1 MSLGSWADAAL
12 HQYYE
17 EVQPLHT
24 LVGRASPLME
34 RLRKSSVEGANT
46 GEFFT
51 LAGGMGMAG
60 DLASAQEV
68 ASQVGTNGAG
78 TAPGAGTFDGEW
90 LVPTGQIETSLRIK
104 YKDLVAGKTNKGA
117 YIRNLTHATDRH
129 GEYFGERFAQVLLGG
144 SGYPLGRY
152 DLTTTATGLITSQD
166 VNGNTQASAIA
177 NIYKGQILVASA
189 NNGSSIS
196 HTLLPANVGFAKA
209 YVLSVDRDAGTF
221 IVSATS
227 SSGAAGIPAGWGA
240 QGNDVFLFPLGQ
252 FKPLL
257 PGSGIGSKLLCQTL
271 DDWLTPAYLSS
282 GDTFAT
288 VDRTQDSALSG
299 VRVPSALIDALPLEH
314 KIGFASTYMQ
324 SRYAGRSAL
333 TFVAQS
339 EVWFQI
345 VRSLHAQGIVT
356 DIGSTLT
363 GGGRSVQVMGVNG
376 MCEIIAEPHQD
387 PTFVRGLNIPEIK
400 IHHLDGL
407 PGVANADG
415 LEMLRQADSND
426 LEFRLIAFPQ
436 LIIREPWQH
445 CRFTV

>member
-1 MSLGSWADAAL
+1 MD
-12 HQYYE
+12 
-17 EVQPLHT
+17 
-24 LVGRASPLME
+24 

-51 LAGGMGMAG
+51 LSGGMGVAG

-78 TAPGAGTFDGEW
+78 TAPGAATHDGEW

-117 YIRNLTHATDRH
+117 YIRNLTHATDKH

-144 SGYPLGRY
+144 SGYPLGLF
-152 DLTTTATGLITSQD
+152 DLTTPASGIITALD
-166 VNGNTQASAIA
+166 VAGGTANTQAIA
-177 NIYKGQILVASA
+177 NIYRGMVLVASA
-189 NNGSSIS
+189 NNGTSTS
-196 HTLLPANVGFAKA
+196 HTLLPSNVAKQKG
-209 YVLSVDRDAGTF
+209 YVLSVNRDAGTF
-221 IVSATS
+221 TVTDTPGSTTAI
-227 SSGAAGIPAGWGA
+227 IPAGWGTIG
-240 QGNDVFLFPLGQ
+240 QDVFLYPLGQ

-271 DDWLTPAYLSS
+271 SDWLLPAYLSS
-282 GDTFAT
+282 SDTFAT
-288 VDRTQDSALSG
+288 VDRTVDSALSG
-299 VRVPSALIDALPLEH
+299 VRVPAALIDALPLEH

-345 VRSLHAQGIVT
+345 VRSLHAQGVIT
-356 DIGSTLT
+356 DIAGMLSA
-363 GGGRSVQVMGVNG
+363 GGKSVQVMGVNG

-387 PTFVRGLNIPEIK
+387 PTFIYGLNIPEIK
-400 IHHLDGL
+400 LHHLDGL

-436 LIIREPWQH
+436 LIIREPWGN

>member
-1 MSLGSWADAAL
+1 MSLGSWADASL

-24 LVGRASPLME
+24 LVGRASPLMD
-34 RLRKSSVEGANT
+34 RLRKSAVEGANT

-51 LAGGMGMAG
+51 LSGGMGMAG

-68 ASQVGTNGAG
+68 AAQVGTGGAG
-78 TAPGAGTFDGEW
+78 TAPGAATHDGEW

-117 YIRNLTHATDRH
+117 YIRNLTHATDKH
-129 GEYFGERFAQVLLGG
+129 GEYFGERFAQVILGG
-144 SGYPLGRY
+144 GGYTIGEA
-152 DLTTTATGLITSQD
+152 DLTTTATGVITM
-166 VNGNTQASAIA
+166 VNASDIA
-177 NIYKGQILVASA
+177 NVYKGMILVASA
-189 NNGSSIS
+189 NNGTSIS
-196 HTLLPANVGFAKA
+196 HTLLPSNVAQAKA

-221 IVSATS
+221 VVTDT
-227 SSGAAGIPAGWGA
+227 AGSTTPEIPAGWGA
-240 QGNDVFLFPLGQ
+240 QGANVFLFPLGQ

-257 PGSGIGSKLLCQTL
+257 PGSGIGSKLLCQTIGEWITAAAAT
-271 DDWLTPAYLSS
+271 DI
-282 GDTFAT
+282 FNT
-288 VDRTQDSALSG
+288 VDRSADSALSG
-299 VRVPSALIDALPLEH
+299 VRIPSALIAALAPEH
-314 KIGFASTYMQ
+314 KIGFASVYMQ
-324 SRYAGRSAL
+324 SRYAGRKPL

-345 VRSLHAQGIVT
+345 VRALHAQGLVS

-363 GGGRSVQVMGVNG
+363 AGGKAVQVMGVNG

-387 PTFVRGLNIPEIK
+387 PNFIYGLDIPEIK
-400 IHHLDGL
+400 LHHLDGL

-436 LIIREPWQH
+436 LIIREPWQN
-445 CRFTV
+445 CRFAV